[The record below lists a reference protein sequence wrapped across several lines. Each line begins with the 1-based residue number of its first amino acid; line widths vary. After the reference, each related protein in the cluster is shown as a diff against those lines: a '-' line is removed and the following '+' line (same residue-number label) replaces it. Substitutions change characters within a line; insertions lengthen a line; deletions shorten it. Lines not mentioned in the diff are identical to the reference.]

1 MNRRILSLWLPF
13 WPIERHLKQQG
24 MTALTG
30 LALYAP
36 ERGRLTVKAADGIAL
51 RLGIRCGMPLA
62 QARAMQPDL
71 NVALADPAA
80 DLAALETLIRP
91 REGECRRTCFLDA
104 WDDLHCYLCDARPCD
119 DTHSQ
124 NAQPAPAG

>member
-1 MNRRILSLWLPF
+1 
-13 WPIERHLKQQG
+13 
-24 MTALTG
+24 MTARTG

-71 NVALADPAA
+71 NVALSDPAA
-80 DLAALETLIRP
+80 DLAVLEALTVWCQWLSP
-91 REGECRRTCFLDA
+91 LTALDGT
-104 WDDLHCYLCDARPCD
+104 DSGD
-119 DTHSQ
+119 S
-124 NAQPAPAG
+124 